1 MHAPPCHPERSEG
14 SVFVPLRV
22 ALQRFF
28 VASLLRMT
36 GRRASLLRMTG
47 GGGRALAVVA
57 VLLLAQPA
65 AAQRA
70 VFVVRH
76 AEKQSES
83 NEPGVPLS
91 EAGRAR
97 ANRLAAHLKN
107 AGVTAIYS
115 TDFVRTLETAEPLAK
130 ALKIAVQK
138 YSATGTDGNP
148 DLKPLAARLKAEN
161 PRDTV
166 LVVGHSNTVPPLLK
180 ALGCAEDITI
190 AASQYGDLFAV
201 VPRGSGP
208 PVLLRLTY

>member
-1 MHAPPCHPERSEG
+1 MTGGA
-14 SVFVPLRV
+14 
-22 ALQRFF
+22 AI
-28 VASLLRMT
+28 LRMT
-36 GRRASLLRMTG
+36 GA
-47 GGGRALAVVA
+47 AVL

-97 ANRLAAHLKN
+97 ANRLAALLKN

-130 ALKIAVQK
+130 ALKITVRK
-138 YSATGTDGNP
+138 YFATGADGNP
-148 DLKPLAARLKAEN
+148 DLKPLAARLKAEHA
-161 PRDTV
+161 RDTV

-190 AASQYGDLFAV
+190 AASQYDDLFAV
-201 VPRGSGP
+201 IPRGDGP

>member
-1 MHAPPCHPERSEG
+1 MAI
-14 SVFVPLRV
+14 
-22 ALQRFF
+22 
-28 VASLLRMT
+28 
-36 GRRASLLRMTG
+36 
-47 GGGRALAVVA
+47 
-57 VLLLAQPA
+57 LLLAHPA

-97 ANRLAAHLKN
+97 ANRLAALLKS

-115 TDFVRTLETAEPLAK
+115 TDFVRTLETAEPLA
-130 ALKIAVQK
+130 
-138 YSATGTDGNP
+138 
-148 DLKPLAARLKAEN
+148 ARLKAEH

-180 ALGCAEDITI
+180 ALGCSESIEI
-190 AASQYGDLFAV
+190 AAAQYDDLFAV
-201 VPRGSGP
+201 VPGAGGP
-208 PVLLRLTY
+208 ATLLRLTY

>member
-1 MHAPPCHPERSEG
+1 MARFAPRI
-14 SVFVPLRV
+14 LM
-22 ALQRFF
+22 A
-28 VASLLRMT
+28 A
-36 GRRASLLRMTG
+36 
-47 GGGRALAVVA
+47 VA

-97 ANRLAAHLKN
+97 ADRLAALLKN

-115 TDFVRTLETAEPLAK
+115 TDFVRTLATAEPLAR
-130 ALKIAVQK
+130 ALKIAVRK
-138 YSATGTDGNP
+138 YSATGKDGNP
-148 DLKPLAARLKAEN
+148 DLQPLAARLKAEH

-180 ALGCAEDITI
+180 ALGCSESIEI
-190 AASQYGDLFAV
+190 AASQYDDLFAV
-201 VPRGSGP
+201 VPGVGGSAT
-208 PVLLRLTY
+208 LLRLTY